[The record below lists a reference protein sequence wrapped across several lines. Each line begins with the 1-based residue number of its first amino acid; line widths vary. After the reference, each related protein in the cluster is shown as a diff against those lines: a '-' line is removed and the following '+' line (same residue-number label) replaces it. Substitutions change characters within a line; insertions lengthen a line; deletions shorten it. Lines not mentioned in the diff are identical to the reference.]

1 MKTDKILMSVL
12 LKSWQNA
19 VQKLKVLW
27 NHDISHS
34 HYITLTTRSHCPA
47 CRLFRKMLMW
57 KYASFFRFTYLKLE
71 CAAVSWWTELL
82 EFAVKHI
89 TIQSI
94 HLRDLKHLCHLWS
107 NFYTVQFFL
116 FYYEHTICGN
126 PLRLNST
133 GSRVCLYCLRSNL
146 KQWGILKMED

>member
-1 MKTDKILMSVL
+1 MMKTDMILMSVL

-19 VQKLKVLW
+19 VQMLKVW
-27 NHDISHS
+27 GNHDISSPDHIAPPPDS
-34 HYITLTTRSHCPA
+34 SEKCW
-47 CRLFRKMLMW
+47 CE
-57 KYASFFRFTYLKLE
+57 YASFFRFTYLKLE

-82 EFAVKHI
+82 VFAVKHI